1 MGIAAQL
8 EASASTLEPKQLQLR
23 DTTPADRS
31 NAHSWCEKRSFC
43 KERSR
48 LRYEGRCRWF

>member
-8 EASASTLEPKQLQLR
+8 EAFASTLEPKQLQLR